1 MSSVYSGYYEV
12 NKLETSIMV
21 FIDEWAHKEKTP
33 ISQRQVLEHM
43 KSEGIPDPTTIAALH
58 SLLHKKFIRRAIM
71 TSNKTFYVMLRR
83 V

>member
-33 ISQRQVLEHM
+33 ISQKKVLEHM
-43 KSEGIPDPTTIAALH
+43 KSTGIPDPTTIAALH
-58 SLLHKKFIRRAIM
+58 ALLHKKYIRRAIM
-71 TSNKTFYVMLRR
+71 TSNKTYYVMLKR